1 MPDVNEFTIDT
12 VELKT
17 HKTNRVYGSRRSS
30 SLDRRNRI
38 STKNSERRL
47 LVDKTEQALPTFMKD
62 AIQQQV
68 RTITSLRQQNAKL
81 ESEVDELLEKM
92 EAEKVL
98 THDLNI

>member
-30 SLDRRNRI
+30 SLDRNRI
-38 STKNSERRL
+38 STKDSERRL

-68 RTITSLRQQNAKL
+68 RTITTLRQQNAKL

-98 THDLNI
+98 THD